1 MAVCLVG
8 DVFAVRAPRVEPSA
22 FGRGDMRRG
31 GLMRPTTDFTHL
43 RTALE
48 AKARRQAKSLLLK
61 AAETIPSRW
70 DSREHGWVTSVKA
83 QGGYGTCWTFS
94 TMAALETAILKAT
107 GGAVTNDFSENHMA
121 NHDVGFAFGFEDG
134 GNNQVAAAL
143 LASWRDPLR
152 DDEDAY
158 PNPGSRVELPPQCHV
173 QDIVWLPERSCPVFW
188 ETGRYDVGPVADN
201 REVDAAYKRAVMKYG
216 AVSIGYYHIWG
227 CYNKTTG
234 AHYLSETNVTDW
246 SDGGGHAVTLIG
258 WDDDYPVENF
268 RAGKRPPG
276 KGAFLVKNSWGAGN
290 STTNGCS
297 WISYYDESV
306 SYMPGAAYSMPEE
319 VTNYGRI
326 YEYDPCGQVAS
337 WNSCDT
343 EAEELGQYE
352 NWCANVFTTTATG
365 IVEAVGFYAM
375 AAETSYTLRIF
386 RGCRSTPIDG
396 ELVVDQ
402 SGTVAEAGYA
412 TIRFNAGVPVEA
424 GEKFAVVLRLECP
437 GYDYPLPVEC
447 THDESDGSGGKIR
460 WCTGTA
466 NAGESFM
473 SKDGLDWTDFQKY
486 DQTGNFC
493 VKAYTR
499 FGSDGDFRKLID
511 SSEPT
516 GDSLVARVGDSLD
529 FGVTVEASLDGGVS
543 YEWRVNG
550 LLANVEAPKFTFV
563 PTLADHGS
571 CAVECS
577 VRQGASVDVRRW
589 SVLVNADLRVEAG
602 SLAEK
607 PDGSDERPFATIP
620 EACRVAVEGDV
631 VLVGP
636 GVYLGTLEGPSARIE
651 IRSTDGPERT
661 VLDAEGQ
668 GRCFYAGQNANT
680 VLSGFT
686 LVNGN
691 AGEQLGGGACFG
703 VVTNCVISNCV
714 AAAGGGAAYSTL
726 LDSRVV
732 DCLADYYGGGICDV
746 TAERCVLYGNVAW
759 SDSGGGAAGN
769 QSGSV
774 LRHCTV
780 FDNVG
785 YLSGGGVDY
794 TCGCEDSIVWD
805 NIDGAGGVS
814 NWEKVRSGWS
824 WYATSFKGSC
834 THPSGFADSGGNIT
848 NNPLIVSCEAA
859 DWRLR
864 AGSPCLAAAGDGTNM
879 GAWQGEGLAGHV
891 ISTLVDGRGEVSP
904 SAAFVLD
911 GGEATFVA
919 SGDHP
924 FLGFKTNGVWA
935 ADVSPFTLKGVR
947 ADVSLTVCFGPTN
960 YYVDAASGDDS
971 RDGLTVGTAR
981 RTLQSTVD
989 RTWSGDVVRVNP
1001 GVYDGLEVPYAG
1013 VSVESTDGAAVTVLS
1028 TNAYGACFS
1037 AFGENVSLVGFTL
1050 RDARL
1055 PGPNGY
1061 GGGAYGG
1068 ILSGCVISNCL
1079 AAFGGGA
1086 YGAVLTNC
1094 LLVGN
1099 RADSY
1104 RVQRTT
1110 AGGLGGGVANCL
1122 MFNCTVVGN
1131 SAANFGG
1138 GAYLDSGFPAVNTIV
1153 ADNVCDRGFDYGNDI
1168 YGRGY
1173 YETICS
1179 LSDQDAKFV
1188 DAAHGD
1194 WRLSARS
1201 PGVDAGSNAFVTAAC
1216 DLSGNSRIFG
1226 PRVDMGCYEYCREI
1240 SGWPTPDVTPETT
1253 PADEAA
1259 AVAAAMT
1266 EAGFT
1271 GEKSTALSSVAA
1283 YVVLAEWAAA
1293 RDLTVDALNAAS
1305 TALVSAALGAPN
1317 LLTLTGED
1325 LKLTEF
1331 APSADGSAWTCK
1343 LTLDAYDAAKASPVL
1358 LKAAVGVVG
1367 SDTPGGAYSADG
1379 LGLSVRPVAD
1389 GIELDVTPPSAAKTY
1404 FMKGRIR

>member
-22 FGRGDMRRG
+22 FGRGCVRRG

-48 AKARRQAKSLLLK
+48 AKARRQVKSRLLK
-61 AAETIPSRW
+61 TVEAVPSRW

-121 NHDVGFAFGFEDG
+121 NHDIGFDFGFKDG

-152 DDEDAY
+152 DDEDPY
-158 PNPGSRVELPPQCHV
+158 PNPGSRVDLPPQCHV
-173 QDIVWLPERSCPVFW
+173 QDIVWLPERYCPIFG
-188 ETGRYDVGPVADN
+188 ETERYDVDPATDN
-201 REVDAAYKRAVMKYG
+201 REVDAAYKRAVMRHG
-216 AVSIGYYHIWG
+216 AVSVAYYHVWG

-396 ELVVDQ
+396 ELVADQ

-412 TIRFNAGVPVEA
+412 TIRLNAGVPVEA
-424 GEKFAVVLRLECP
+424 GKKFAVVLRLECP

-447 THDESDGSGGKIR
+447 THDESDGAGGKIR

-486 DQTGNFC
+486 DPTGNFC

-529 FGVTVEASLDGGVS
+529 FGVTVEASLDGEVS

-550 LLANVEAPKFTFV
+550 IPADVEAPKFTFV
-563 PTLADHGS
+563 PTFADHGS
-571 CAVECS
+571 CAVECY
-577 VRQGASVDVRRW
+577 VRQGSSVDVRRW

-602 SLAEK
+602 SSAEE
-607 PDGSDERPFATIP
+607 PDGSDERPFATIA
-620 EACRVAVEGDV
+620 EACRAAVEGDV

-636 GVYLGTLEGPSARIE
+636 GVYRGTLEGPSARIE
-651 IRSTDGPERT
+651 IRSTDGPDLT
-661 VLDAEGQ
+661 VFDAKGA
-668 GRCFYAGQNANT
+668 GRCFQASQNVETRLA
-680 VLSGFT
+680 GFT
-686 LVNGN
+686 LRN
-691 AGEQLGGGACFG
+691 ADAAGYMGGGAYGGVLENCIISNCTAGAGGGACNAVLRNCRVFG
-703 VVTNCVISNCV
+703 CW
-714 AAAGGGAAYSTL
+714 
-726 LDSRVV
+726 
-732 DCLADYYGGGICDV
+732 ADASGGGICDSL
-746 TAERCVLYGNVAW
+746 AEDCLFVGNGAGQV
-759 SDSGGGAAGN
+759 GGAAGGY
-769 QSGSV
+769 QYGCE
-774 LRHCTV
+774 LYGCTAV
-780 FDNVG
+780 ENWAG
-785 YLSGGGVDY
+785 SGGGVDDFGY
-794 TCGCEDSIVWD
+794 CVNSILW
-805 NIDGAGGVS
+805 NNAGGRGEVS
-814 NWEKVRSGWS
+814 NWGKTR
-824 WYATSFKGSC
+824 WYASELYYCC
-834 THPSGFADSGGNIT
+834 TYPSGHAGGRGCVYDD
-848 NNPLIVSCEAA
+848 PLLAA
-859 DWRLR
+859 SARGDVRLM
-864 AGSPCLAAAGDGTNM
+864 AGSPCLGTASDGLNM
-879 GAWQGEGLAGHV
+879 GWYQGE
-891 ISTLVDGRGEVSP
+891 I
-904 SAAFVLD
+904 
-911 GGEATFVA
+911 
-919 SGDHP
+919 
-924 FLGFKTNGVWA
+924 
-935 ADVSPFTLKGVR
+935 
-947 ADVSLTVCFGPTN
+947 PTN
-960 YYVDAASGDDS
+960 SI
-971 RDGLTVGTAR
+971 LTVGEGETFASVQAALDVAIR
-981 RTLQSTVD
+981 
-989 RTWSGDVVRVNP
+989 GDEVRVGP
-1001 GVYDGLEVPYAG
+1001 GVYAG
-1013 VSVESTDGAAVTVLS
+1013 VVNLIEDVVIESTDGAAVTVLDGGGE
-1028 TNAYGACFS
+1028 ARCFDDYGRAAVF
-1037 AFGENVSLVGFTL
+1037 GFTL
-1050 RDARL
+1050 RSGVSGNDR
-1055 PGPNGY
+1055 
-1061 GGGAYGG
+1061 GGGACYGS
-1068 ILSGCVISNCL
+1068 LVDCVISNCTAL
-1079 AAFGGGA
+1079 AGGGA
-1086 YGAVLTNC
+1086 ASSELVNC
-1094 LLVGN
+1094 LVVGN
-1099 RADSY
+1099 RAEA
-1104 RVQRTT
+1104 
-1110 AGGLGGGVANCL
+1110 AGGSGGFGGGVDNCR
-1122 MFNCTVVGN
+1122 MFNCTVAGN

-1266 EAGFT
+1266 EAGFM
-1271 GEKSTALSSVAA
+1271 GEKATALSSVAQYA
-1283 YVVLAEWAAA
+1283 VLSDWAAA
-1293 RDLTVDALNAAS
+1293 HGLTIDALNAS
-1305 TALVSAALGAPN
+1305 PTALASAALGAPS

-1325 LKLTEF
+1325 LKLTEL

-1343 LTLDAYDAAKASPVL
+1343 LTLDAYDATKASPAL

-1367 SDTPGGAYSADG
+1367 SETPGGTYSTDG
-1379 LGLSVRPVAD
+1379 LDLSVRPVSD
-1389 GIELDVTPPSAAKTY
+1389 GIELNVTPPSAAKAY
-1404 FMKGRIR
+1404 FMKSRVR